1 MEQIKITVNGIE
13 MTGNKGET
21 ILNIAAKNGVEIPN
35 LCYSPNLKLYGA
47 CGLCLIEAEGMPKLM
62 RACSAVASDGMVLST
77 ETQRVKKARKIA
89 NEANENEEI
98 ITEKP
103 VTLAMNEMS
112 AEIDED

>member
-1 MEQIKITVNGIE
+1 MLNPAIGKLIKNSE
-13 MTGNKGET
+13 SR
-21 ILNIAAKNGVEIPN
+21 
-35 LCYSPNLKLYGA
+35 YKLV
-47 CGLCLIEAEGMPKLM
+47 LD
-62 RACSAVASDGMVLST
+62 VA
-77 ETQRVKKARKIA
+77 KKARKIA